1 MTAVDATID
10 YGPEN
15 VGALVG
21 SNIQLKCRFH
31 HRSCKDMTWTSIGQ
45 SGISSLLY
53 ANNAMYQVHGGRY
66 SVNVSVSG
74 ECTLHI
80 SRVELSD
87 AGTFSCVEV
96 IAGAKEQPIK
106 TATATVVGM

>member
-1 MTAVDATID
+1 LTAVDATID

-87 AGTFSCVEV
+87 AGRFTCAEL
-96 IAGAKEQPIK
+96 IAGAAEQVSK
-106 TATATVVGM
+106 TASVTVVGM